1 MIVLL
6 IEDNEDDAELIREA
20 LSPHSSH
27 SITLEWADR
36 LETGFSKLARSA
48 VDAVLLDLSLPDSH
62 GLNTLDQV
70 RTQIQD
76 APVIVLTGLD
86 DERVAEEALRHGAQD
101 YLVKGRLDG
110 DLLRRAI
117 RYAMGRHQVEQA
129 LRKSEER
136 FQLACRATNDG
147 IWDWDIGADAV
158 WWNDAYEAVFGD
170 HSHGKGQNLA
180 AWSERIHPDE
190 RASVVADLTDTLRS
204 DRRLWTGEYRFRHA
218 DGTYV
223 YVIDRGYVIRDHE
236 GVPRR
241 MIGAMNDITDRR
253 QLETFQAAQLA
264 VSLALDDSPALGD
277 ALPKILRALCE
288 VNRWTLGT
296 FWMVNPQG
304 KVLQCDTLWHRPD
317 FQAGEF
323 VRQYR
328 SLQLSPDM
336 GLAGQAWKTGEPVLR
351 PDIQQDPGVPMAH
364 ALSRLGLRSG
374 IAFPIRKG
382 KVIMGIMEFL
392 SLDILR
398 PSAAQVHMVAELG
411 TRVSRF
417 IQDKDFER
425 QLRQGQKMEALGRM
439 AGGIAHDFNN
449 LLTVINSWSEILL
462 TESTL
467 DPRTNQG
474 LNQIREAGNK
484 AASLTRQ
491 LLAFSRHQ
499 LVRQQ
504 ILNLNDR
511 VTDIVDLMRRV
522 IGEDINL
529 IVTLDPIV
537 GPIYADPGQIEQ
549 VVMNLVV
556 NARDAMPQGGRLELE
571 TREQQI
577 TQSDSSWPDSIRPG
591 PYVTL
596 AVRDTGC
603 GMDAETLAHVFE
615 PFFTTKDRGKGTGLG
630 LSTVYGIVKQS
641 GGTIGVESVPGQ
653 GTTFTI
659 YFPRSDGRQATP
671 LPPPPQPDRPQGTET
686 ILLVE
691 DDEMVHSLAHTVLAA
706 QQYAVMS
713 ARNAQEALSIA
724 RTHAGHIALL
734 VTDMVMPGMTGS
746 QLAVQMKLLR
756 PDIKIIMTS
765 GYADRGKEF
774 LESFGPTAAF
784 LQKPYTPD
792 SLTGKV
798 REILDAPSQPSTPDQ
813 P

>member
-20 LSPHSSH
+20 LSPHASH

-36 LETGFSKLARSA
+36 LETGFSKLARRS

-62 GLNTLDQV
+62 GLNTLDRA
-70 RTQIQD
+70 RTQIHD

-158 WWNDAYEAVFGD
+158 WRNDAYEAVFGD
-170 HSHGKGQNLA
+170 HARGKSQNLA
-180 AWSERIHPDE
+180 TWSERIHPDE

-204 DRRLWTGEYRFRHA
+204 DRRFWTGEYRFRRA

-236 GVPRR
+236 GAPRR
-241 MIGAMNDITDRR
+241 MIGAMNDVTDRR

-264 VSLALDDSPALGD
+264 VSLALDESPALGD

-288 VNRWTLGT
+288 VNRWTLGA

-304 KVLQCDTLWHRPD
+304 KILQCETLWHRPD
-317 FQAGEF
+317 FQAEEF
-323 VRQYR
+323 IRQYR

-336 GLAGQAWKTGEPVLR
+336 GLAGQAWETGEPVLR
-351 PDIQQDPGVPMAH
+351 PDIRQDPDVPMAH
-364 ALSRLGLRSG
+364 ALSCLGLRSG

-382 KVIMGIMEFL
+382 KVILGIMEFL
-392 SLDILR
+392 TLDILR
-398 PSAAQVHMVAELG
+398 PSAAQIHMVAELG
-411 TRVSRF
+411 TRVSQF
-417 IQDKDFER
+417 IQDKDVER

-467 DPRTNQG
+467 NPRTNQG

-529 IVTLDPIV
+529 IVTLDPTV
-537 GPIYADPGQIEQ
+537 GPIHADPGQIEQ

-571 TREQQI
+571 TKEQQI

-615 PFFTTKDRGKGTGLG
+615 PFFSTKDRGKGTGLG

-653 GTTFTI
+653 GTTFMI
-659 YFPRSDGRQATP
+659 YFPRADGRQAAP
-671 LPPPPQPDRPQGTET
+671 LTPPPRPDRPQGTET

-746 QLAVQMKLLR
+746 QLAIQMKRLR

-765 GYADRGKEF
+765 GYADREKEF
-774 LESFGPTAAF
+774 LASFGPTAAF

-792 SLTGKV
+792 SLTSKV
-798 REILDAPSQPSTPDQ
+798 REILDAPPPPPTPDQ